1 MADGS
6 AMIAMIGA
14 TKVSFASVGST
25 CSTSCDAAPTQEHSS
40 DACRSSGKEMAGV
53 LLCASSPF
61 LARKMCQG
69 ERASRRLM
77 LVHLALGDATAAL
90 QVYATCRARLAEELQ
105 VEPSADT
112 ITLAA
117 HIRTSAARLP
127 GSRPAHPPSTEN
139 QPPGDLIAP
148 LVGRASAFTQL
159 ASCYQQARLG
169 QPQTALLGG
178 EADMGK
184 TGLANRVLAR
194 G

>member
-77 LVHLALGDATAAL
+77 LVHLALGDASAAL
-90 QVYATCRARLAEELQ
+90 QVYATLRARLAEELQ
-105 VEPSADT
+105 VKPSADT
-112 ITLAA
+112 VALAER
-117 HIRTSAARLP
+117 IRATAAGSR
-127 GSRPAHPPSTEN
+127 GSRPARPAAAARRPAGE
-139 QPPGDLIAP
+139 LIAP
-148 LVGRASAFTQL
+148 PGRPAA
-159 ASCYQQARLG
+159 
-169 QPQTALLGG
+169 
-178 EADMGK
+178 
-184 TGLANRVLAR
+184 
-194 G
+194 